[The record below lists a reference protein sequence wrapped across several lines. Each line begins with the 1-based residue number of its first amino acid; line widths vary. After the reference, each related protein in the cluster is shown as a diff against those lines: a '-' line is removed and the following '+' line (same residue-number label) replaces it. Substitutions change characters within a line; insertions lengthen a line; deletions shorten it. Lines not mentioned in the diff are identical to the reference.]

1 MKMSKMQLFTTMC
14 GKVKYIAVDKRIL
27 CWLDESHGSSMVFVN
42 LRYTVYG
49 IRYTVYGIRYY
60 GSVRSG
66 GVEGD
71 PPLEGGACS

>member
-1 MKMSKMQLFTTMC
+1 MSKMQLFTTMC

-49 IRYTVYGIRYY
+49 IRYTVYGIMVPY
-60 GSVRSG
+60 GPAVWR
-66 GVEGD
+66 EI
-71 PPLEGGACS
+71 PH

>member
-1 MKMSKMQLFTTMC
+1 MSKMQLFTTMC

-49 IRYTVYGIRYY
+49 IRYY